1 MDDLPASNLINE
13 PGQPVV
19 TQTEATTPPVVSPLP
34 VEAKREVLDG
44 SDVQKPSRQRKILI
58 AGLVG
63 LVLVVI
69 FTIAGFLMYW
79 QFHKQQ
85 NSGEV
90 VNMDNAEGIV
100 IGFSMGTLQEERWQ
114 RDRDEFLK
122 ETEARGVA
130 LNLLSSNNNAELQLQ
145 QARSLIEQGVD
156 VLVIAPYDADSIAPV
171 VSEAREVGIPVI
183 SYDRL
188 IRGASPDLY
197 VSFDNKEVG
206 RQEAQGIIDVV
217 NSGNFVYIGGSLTD
231 NNAILLKEG
240 SMEVLQPYIDQ
251 GKIKLVYEEFTVNWE
266 PENAYNNLK
275 GYLEKNQ
282 QVDAVVAAN
291 DGTAFGSIR
300 ALSEFGLDGKVP
312 VSGQDAELGA
322 CQRVVEGTQALTV
335 YKPIPQLAKSTI
347 ELAIKLAKGENPD
360 ITDYVSNGENE
371 IPSYLIEPV
380 TVTKENMMDTVI
392 KDQYHS
398 YDEVYI
404 NIPSDLRPK
413 R

>member
-1 MDDLPASNLINE
+1 MINLPADDPASTII
-13 PGQPVV
+13 PVP
-19 TQTEATTPPVVSPLP
+19 TTPSPSQATSPTPVVVSPESVP
-34 VEAKREVLDG
+34 VTPPKKGKSKMIIVGLVVLF
-44 SDVQKPSRQRKILI
+44 VLVL

-63 LVLVVI
+63 FFV
-69 FTIAGFLMYW
+69 W
-79 QFHKQQ
+79 QRSKDGNTQETD
-85 NSGEV
+85 NSSQ
-90 VNMDNAEGIV
+90 IV

-122 ETEARGVA
+122 ETEAKGVA

-156 VLVIAPYDADSIAPV
+156 VLVIAPYDADSIAPA
-171 VSEAREVGIPVI
+171 VSEAQAAGIKVI

-188 IRGASPDLY
+188 IRGAQVDLY

-206 RQEAQGIIDVV
+206 RQEAQGVINVV
-217 NSGNFVYIGGSLTD
+217 NRGKFAYIGGSLTD
-231 NNAILLKEG
+231 NNALLLKEG
-240 SMEVLQPYIDQ
+240 SMEVLQPYIDR
-251 GKIKLVYEEFTVNWE
+251 GEIKLVYEEFTANWE
-266 PENAYNNLK
+266 PENAYDNLK
-275 GYLEKNQ
+275 GYLLKNP

-335 YKPIPQLAKSTI
+335 YKPIPQLAKSAV
-347 ELAIKLAKGENPD
+347 ELAIKLAKGENLE
-360 ITDYVSNGENE
+360 ITDYVSNGESE
-371 IPSYLIEPV
+371 VPSYLIKPV
-380 TVTKENMMDTVI
+380 MVTKENMMETVI

-398 YDEVYI
+398 FDEVYV

-413 R
+413 Q